1 MKLIVAGRKNGST
14 LVYFGGIEQIENG
27 EMLNGENAV
36 HTFNAEAA
44 LTIEEVGNVS
54 LLEASLLSQTETGKI
69 AFLDT
74 LPKCVAQIFLKHPEL
89 HEWKC
94 ITIMYS
100 LRLTAV

>member
-1 MKLIVAGRKNGST
+1 MEKAAWEKLPA
-14 LVYFGGIEQIENG
+14 EQLNHLISRQ
-27 EMLNGENAV
+27 MLNGENAV